1 MFFGSLLI
9 KALLSDVTEREQSIV
24 PFSPLLLPFYS
35 PFTPKIIMKKAILT
49 LSAVILATL
58 GTQAQQA
65 LFGGSSIVSPEIHP
79 DNTVTFRLY
88 APKAVSVKV
97 TRTP

>member
-1 MFFGSLLI
+1 
-9 KALLSDVTEREQSIV
+9 
-24 PFSPLLLPFYS
+24 
-35 PFTPKIIMKKAILT
+35 MKKAILT

-65 LFGGSSIVSPEIHP
+65 LFGGSNIVSPEIHP

-97 TRTP
+97 SGDFLPEQLIDTPQGKWAVSVPADLKEGKDGVWEYTDRKSVV